1 MLVLDTD
8 VMVDVLRRH
17 PAAVEWLGSIRD
29 DVLILPGLVLMEL
42 IDGCRNRSEVQRLL
56 SMTRVFP
63 VRWPQEIDCER
74 ALRDFVRGRISHNLG
89 ILDALIAECAV
100 GLGAALCTFNV
111 KHFNAIPHLTTVQPY
126 EKNRVVF

>member
-17 PAAVEWLGSIRD
+17 PAAVEWLGSTGD
-29 DVLILPGLVLMEL
+29 EVLILPGLVLMEL
-42 IDGCRNRSEVQRLL
+42 VNGCRNQGEVEKLL

-63 VRWPQEIDCER
+63 VCCPQEVDCER
-74 ALRDFVRGRISHNLG
+74 ALRDFVFGRLSHNLG

-100 GLGAALCTFNV
+100 GLDAALCTFNV

-126 EKNRVVF
+126 EKNRKAL

>member
-8 VMVDVLRRH
+8 VPADVLRRH
-17 PAAVEWLGSIRD
+17 PAAVEWLGSIKD

-42 IDGCRNRSEVQRLL
+42 VNGCRNRGEVRRLL

-63 VRWPQEIDCER
+63 IRWPGENDCDR
-74 ALRDFVRGRISHNLG
+74 ALRDFVLGRMSHNLG

-111 KHFNAIPHLTTVQPY
+111 KHFNAIPHLRTVQPY
-126 EKNRVVF
+126 ERTREIF